1 MDEVHYAR
9 PMFREIRIGILAVC
23 TMGVLLATGTLRAQE
38 HAPVPIQI
46 LALTTDDAD
55 DQADALTEALRA
67 RVDAMSTWSLQQ
79 STQSFETL
87 SIALRC
93 PKRPDSP
100 CLQRIGD
107 QIHTDHYLW
116 GTMARARGDVIA
128 QVNMWNRGEAGAQ
141 TSVTFQDNLLDPENP
156 KLRAIAMHLLDTLLP
171 PATAE
176 PTPIVHG
183 QALRSVGP
191 MPAAQEAP
199 AAQTTGT
206 TSAAAAAT
214 PPTEPTVNN
223 PPSRLP
229 KVLGYA
235 GIATGAVLLVAGGL
249 ETAKWVS
256 DKSDADRQRSMVP
269 ANVSDVCAAPG
280 YAAAATACQ
289 ASTRETN
296 DAVFAWVFTV
306 AGVTL
311 AGTGIWLL
319 VATAGG
325 EKSQVSRL
333 PFEIVPTIGVNARS
347 LDLRLRF

>member
-1 MDEVHYAR
+1 
-9 PMFREIRIGILAVC
+9 MFREIRIGILAVC
-23 TMGVLLATGTLRAQE
+23 AMGGLLATRTLRAQE
-38 HAPVPIQI
+38 HAPIPIQI

-55 DQADALTEALRA
+55 DQADALTQALRA
-67 RVDAMSTWSLQQ
+67 RVDAISTWSLQQ

-93 PKRPDSP
+93 PKRPDSA
-100 CLQRIGD
+100 CLQRIAD
-107 QIHTDHYLW
+107 QLHTDHYVW

-128 QVNMWNRGEAGAQ
+128 EVNMWNRSEAGAQ
-141 TSVTFQDNLLDPENP
+141 ASATFQDNLLDPENP

-171 PATAE
+171 ATAE
-176 PTPIVHG
+176 PTPIVYSK
-183 QALRSVGP
+183 ALRSTGP
-191 MPAAQEAP
+191 VPAEQEAP
-199 AAQTTGT
+199 ATQT
-206 TSAAAAAT
+206 AAAT
-214 PPTEPTVNN
+214 SADASASPSTERAVNN
-223 PPSRLP
+223 PPNRLP

-249 ETAKWVS
+249 EAGKWVS
-256 DKSDADRQRSMVP
+256 DKSDADTQRSMVP

-280 YAAAATACQ
+280 NPAAATACQ

-306 AGVTL
+306 AGATL

>member
-9 PMFREIRIGILAVC
+9 PMFREIRIGILAVFA
-23 TMGVLLATGTLRAQE
+23 TGVLLGTRTLRAQE
-38 HAPVPIQI
+38 HAPIPIQI
-46 LALTTDDAD
+46 LALMTDDAD
-55 DQADALTEALRA
+55 DQADALTQALRA
-67 RVDAMSTWSLQQ
+67 RVDAMSIWSLQH

-93 PKRPDSP
+93 PKRPDTA
-100 CLQRIGD
+100 CLQRIAD
-107 QIHTDHYLW
+107 QLHIDHYVW

-128 QVNMWNRGEAGAQ
+128 EVNMWNRGEAGAQ
-141 TSVTFQDNLLDPENP
+141 TSATFQDNLLDSETP

-171 PATAE
+171 ATAE
-176 PTPIVHG
+176 PAPIVHSK
-183 QALRSVGP
+183 ALRSIGP
-191 MPAAQEAP
+191 VPAAQEAP
-199 AAQTTGT
+199 VTETTAT
-206 TSAAAAAT
+206 TSAAAST
-214 PPTEPTVNN
+214 SPPTEPAVNN

-229 KVLGYA
+229 KILGYA
-235 GIATGAVLLVAGGL
+235 GIATGAVLLVVGGL
-249 ETAKWVS
+249 EAGKWVS

-306 AGVTL
+306 AGATL

-319 VATAGG
+319 VATAGA
-325 EKSQVSRL
+325 EKSQASRL